1 MVLPGCHCLSLDLSA
16 PFKPSCPRLGWF
28 LMAAQAMP
36 RCHCLPTEAIPCGHH
51 QARTE
56 VRVQGSREGG
66 GDQVEGVSALSTEP
80 PPCQAQ
86 AVRRDTA
93 VGAAHHPALV
103 GPLRIL
109 KPEAFE
115 KS

>member
-1 MVLPGCHCLSLDLSA
+1 
-16 PFKPSCPRLGWF
+16 
-28 LMAAQAMP
+28 MAAQAMP
-36 RCHCLPTEAIPCGHH
+36 RCHCLSTEALPCGHH
-51 QARTE
+51 QVPME
-56 VRVQGSREGG
+56 MWVQGSQEGG
-66 GDQVEGVSALSTEP
+66 GDQVEGGSALSTEP

-93 VGAAHHPALV
+93 VGATHHPALV